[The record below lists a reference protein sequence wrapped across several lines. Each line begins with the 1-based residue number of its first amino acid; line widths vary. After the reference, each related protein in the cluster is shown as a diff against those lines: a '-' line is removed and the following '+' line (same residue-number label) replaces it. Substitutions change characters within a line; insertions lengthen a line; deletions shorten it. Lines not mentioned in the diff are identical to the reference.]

1 MALIED
7 VDGENVSHG
16 LLKLCV
22 GGGGVGTKMQDGMV
36 MKPKVIPE

>member
-16 LLKLCV
+16 LLELCV
-22 GGGGVGTKMQDGMV
+22 GGGGVGTEMRDRMV
-36 MKPKVIPE
+36 MKSNVIPE